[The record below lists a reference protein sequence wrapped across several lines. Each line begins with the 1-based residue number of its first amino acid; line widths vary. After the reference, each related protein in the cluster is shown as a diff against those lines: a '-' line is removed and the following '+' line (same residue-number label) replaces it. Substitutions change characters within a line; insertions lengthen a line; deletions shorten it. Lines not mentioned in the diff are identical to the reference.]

1 MDNNFQN
8 YGLPQLNLN
17 PFVAQYSLTAL
28 NAQGLTFQISPN
40 IEISPSYG
48 YYNTPLSWQVSIDQ
62 HALRFYISEQ
72 VSTTGAV
79 QYLLKLVGT
88 LNYNVALLGLEPVEV
103 VQGDR
108 GIIALASNGS
118 YMLDYTVGLFN
129 SIAEVQSIILSS
141 FSISTIIGQVS
152 VVGPDGEVITFDPAN
167 PQPFYDTL
175 NGDQQVVVNVNVIVV
190 ITFGD
195 QPVS

>member
-17 PFVAQYSLTAL
+17 PFVAQYSLTAQ

-40 IEISPSYG
+40 IEIDPGYG
-48 YYNTPLSWQVSIDQ
+48 YNNTPLSWQVSIDQ

-167 PQPFYDTL
+167 PQPFYDAL

>member
-1 MDNNFQN
+1 MDNSFQN

-17 PFVAQYSLTAL
+17 PFVAQYNLTAL

-40 IEISPSYG
+40 IEIDSGYG
-48 YYNTPLSWQVSIDQ
+48 YNNTPLSWQVSIDQ

-72 VSTTGAV
+72 VSATGAV

-88 LNYNVALLGLEPVEV
+88 INYNVALLGLEPVES
-103 VQGDR
+103 VQDDGC
-108 GIIALASNGS
+108 IIAFAKNGS
-118 YMLDYTVGLFN
+118 YMLDYTVGVFN
-129 SIAEVQSIILSS
+129 CIADVQSIILSS

-152 VVGPDGEVITFDPAN
+152 VVETNDESIIFDPAN
-167 PQPFYDTL
+167 PQPFYDAL

-190 ITFGD
+190 STFGD